1 MAIPSNPAGGQE
13 HMLEDKTLK
22 CKECG
27 EDFVFSVGEQEFYT
41 QKGFQNEPVRCAPC
55 RQARKKER
63 SASGAGQ
70 SQEREYE
77 RSY

>member
-1 MAIPSNPAGGQE
+1 
-13 HMLEDKTLK
+13 MLEDKTLK

-27 EDFVFSVGEQEFYT
+27 QDFVFSAGEQEFYA

-63 SASGAGQ
+63 ASGGQFREQNTQSVHAGP
-70 SQEREYE
+70 
-77 RSY
+77 SYDRGY